1 MFEQSLYET
10 EPVAT
15 PLENGD
21 LFHNYEIRNWEFS
34 PRLYKILGMAAFVN
48 VLALLVFAQTSVLT
62 MKGCDSPLVGR
73 VCDVLDTVYIGSIL
87 FGTQREYVDA
97 AYDKTDLGD
106 AEITFVDVSGD
117 TPPLSYPDGY
127 FQIANPDQYQAT
139 LAQANNPTSSFD
151 MSGFPTGINTTPPSM
166 GNSLIDTK
174 PNIPKA
180 NPNVITGDLPT
191 IDDRTGLP
199 DTPISRPKGP
209 GLGRPRMPK
218 ISGTP
223 KATPDPTIVADKKND
238 PPKVT
243 TADPAAAAEDA
254 QEDKFGVYINKRPL
268 RDQAKTT
275 LDQLDAKKI
284 QLAAPFKVSVAGTL
298 GLGKDQKT
306 VVIKNPKPLP
316 VDKNFPNDPA
326 MVKLVQ
332 DWILAVGDAGWL
344 GYLDRLDDKKKLKSK
359 RVIVTVEQND
369 NEVLV
374 NISSE
379 LPSENEAKTA
389 ASGLNALLGLAAG
402 QTKDDEQT
410 FLKSATSSFE
420 GNMVI
425 LKVSLPKPI
434 AQDMINRKLAE
445 EQEKKAQQPKPS
457 SSSLLR
463 QTEKTAKK

>member
-10 EPVAT
+10 NPVAT

-21 LFHNYEIRNWEFS
+21 LFHNYEIKNWEFS
-34 PRLYKILGMAAFVN
+34 PRLYKILGMAAFAN

-199 DTPISRPKGP
+199 DTPISRPKGA

-218 ISGTP
+218 VAGTP
-223 KATPDPTIVADKKND
+223 KATPDPTTVADKKND
-238 PPKVT
+238 PPKV
-243 TADPAAAAEDA
+243 DPTDPISAGD
-254 QEDKFGVYINKRPL
+254 INKRPFKDL
-268 RDQAKTT
+268 ANIVND
-275 LDQLDAKKI
+275 LLAKKEVDLEKSQFQI
-284 QLAAPFKVSVAGTL
+284 EATGKLDKDGKLEKKSFRYTKAVSNDPKMVEVVQKSIEAFNDSGYLTYL
-298 GLGKDQKT
+298 KDLSGKDLTLSIQQDQT
-306 VVIKNPKPLP
+306 NISAVVQSELERDTRASSIASILK
-316 VDKNFPNDPA
+316 
-326 MVKLVQ
+326 
-332 DWILAVGDAGWL
+332 LAVGFAQ
-344 GYLDRLDDKKKLKSK
+344 DKKMKA
-359 RVIVTVEQND
+359 IMQMQA
-369 NEVLV
+369 
-374 NISSE
+374 
-379 LPSENEAKTA
+379 ENRPEK
-389 ASGLNALLGLAAG
+389 
-402 QTKDDEQT
+402 
-410 FLKSATSSFE
+410 
-420 GNMVI
+420 
-425 LKVSLPKPI
+425 
-434 AQDMINRKLAE
+434 AQDLQNEIDDLELLKNTVISTNGKKLVITFSVQKNVVQQLVQRKLAE
-445 EQEKKAQQPKPS
+445 QAKEPRQPNGNAIVRPNNNS
-457 SSSLLR
+457 
-463 QTEKTAKK
+463 AK